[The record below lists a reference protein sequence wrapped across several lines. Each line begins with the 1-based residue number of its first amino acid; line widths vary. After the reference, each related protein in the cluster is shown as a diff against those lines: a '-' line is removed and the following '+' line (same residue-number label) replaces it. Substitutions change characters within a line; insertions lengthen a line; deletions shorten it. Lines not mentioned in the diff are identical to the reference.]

1 MGIYTLADLVED
13 CSSKKSRL
21 ELPAKEKRRIYAE
34 AWEALNRWI
43 DAQFEKGEGV
53 NITNFARVTWET
65 VARTLTGEERRRPHF
80 SLHESFCRA
89 NGLPA
94 RKGQGSHAISLAK
107 CTELNFSIISIK
119 YSKTLTKD
127 QAFTATRDLLQRL
140 GQVFSSGRPCA
151 IELHVGKLVA
161 KERKVALLFDVAR
174 FRDYLESGEEWKP
187 APGQAA
193 GAGAGAGAGAAAAPP
208 PQEAADLSARGLE
221 ALEQALLGDESA
233 AAPAPPGRVP
243 ALDLQGVSAEEEAPR
258 QEEAEGGAVPLP
270 EEEPVDAL
278 AAFTSSLAVRSG
290 GGGGG
295 GSSSGGPLVSSR
307 SAYSGITDL
316 GGSGGPDGAAN
327 KREMVLEE
335 AYRRHL
341 TTTQGLVDD
350 EDREE
355 REIDEQRF
363 QREMLARMRKAERA
377 TERRE
382 NQAHV
387 LRQMSDRRK
396 KAVADKMDEMET
408 TACSLPMASSAFQ
421 VDGDMLTDAEREWDA
436 QTKTTKKELLGS
448 LQYQIED
455 KKRQAER
462 KKAFEREEERRFLR
476 HVSNE
481 VQQSQSEKQ
490 VRAAA
495 VAAAA
500 VAIACLPLFA
510 PFAIAHLAAPFPS
523 LALNNCQIEAAMKRK
538 DLVDAWTRDN
548 YVNQLLRMRR
558 EQLAIR
564 RPDPFKTA
572 ANSVGYDMR
581 SAR

>member
-193 GAGAGAGAGAAAAPP
+193 GTDAGAGAAAAPP
-208 PQEAADLSARGLE
+208 PREAEDLSARGLE

-243 ALDLQGVSAEEEAPR
+243 ALDLQGVSVEEEAPL
-258 QEEAEGGAVPLP
+258 QEEVEEAAAEPLP

-290 GGGGG
+290 GG
-295 GSSSGGPLVSSR
+295 SSGGPLVSSR
-307 SAYSGITDL
+307 SAYSGVTDL
-316 GGSGGPDGAAN
+316 GGGGPDGAAN

-363 QREMLARMRKAERA
+363 QREMLARMRKSERA

-396 KAVADKMDEMET
+396 KAMADKMDEMET

-490 VRAAA
+490 VRAVAA
-495 VAAAA
+495 AAAAAAAAA
-500 VAIACLPLFA
+500 VAVACLPLFA
-510 PFAIAHLAAPFPS
+510 PFAVAHLAAPFPS
-523 LALNNCQIEAAMKRK
+523 LAWNKLPDRGRHEAEGSGGCM
-538 DLVDAWTRDN
+538 D
-548 YVNQLLRMRR
+548 
-558 EQLAIR
+558 E
-564 RPDPFKTA
+564 
-572 ANSVGYDMR
+572 G
-581 SAR
+581 

>member
-1 MGIYTLADLVED
+1 M
-13 CSSKKSRL
+13 
-21 ELPAKEKRRIYAE
+21 
-34 AWEALNRWI
+34 
-43 DAQFEKGEGV
+43 
-53 NITNFARVTWET
+53 
-65 VARTLTGEERRRPHF
+65 
-80 SLHESFCRA
+80 
-89 NGLPA
+89 
-94 RKGQGSHAISLAK
+94 
-107 CTELNFSIISIK
+107 
-119 YSKTLTKD
+119 
-127 QAFTATRDLLQRL
+127 
-140 GQVFSSGRPCA
+140 
-151 IELHVGKLVA
+151 GKLVA

-510 PFAIAHLAAPFPS
+510 LSRLLTLLPPFP
-523 LALNNCQIEAAMKRK
+523 
-538 DLVDAWTRDN
+538 
-548 YVNQLLRMRR
+548 
-558 EQLAIR
+558 
-564 RPDPFKTA
+564 
-572 ANSVGYDMR
+572 R
-581 SAR
+581 SR